1 MPALFL
7 RGTMP
12 YFVCSLPNPGT
23 KGPHRQFIS
32 EDPAEIIKWAQA
44 EDRPGLSIYYC
55 VNPLL
60 PDATRRSLETV
71 AEITCLHVDLDFK
84 DVVEDPDTI
93 DQRLRQLPL
102 PPTEVRDSGGG
113 RHVIWNLREPIRR
126 DDPDFEPTKAL
137 LKRLTQCLCG
147 DPAPAHIAA
156 LLRQPGTHN
165 TKRGEP
171 ILCQTLW
178 NGGGAVDPGDI
189 KAMLDLVQDAPL
201 LIRKSNGGS
210 YTGNGHNGGWKAPV
224 DVEARLAQMKWQG
237 AGDTAI
243 NVTQRDCSAKMLR
256 EDCSV
261 DVVVDYILE
270 ATQKAVAGELAAND
284 WDWNEE
290 KVQIEGMCYRH
301 INKNHELSHLLP
313 DYLRGRFEE
322 IARRGGDP
330 AIIRPF
336 GRMWTVRAN
345 RCGPGEHNGNGDTGT
360 EAPKAKDAKRSR
372 FADIQWFKPVD
383 EATFPPRR
391 YLYGK
396 HYQRRTVSGT
406 IAPGGVGKSTQGIV
420 DALAMATGRNLTGE
434 QPEERCRVWIHNGEE
449 GLEEMTRRI
458 LAVCKH
464 YGIPQTELDGW
475 LIITSGNQIPLRIAK
490 GYSELKIDAA
500 LVEEIIQFITDK
512 EIDVAIFDPLVMLH
526 GTDESNPGRMDA
538 VIRIF
543 TRITDVCDCAI
554 ELAHHTRKLPYGA
567 FELSIDD
574 ARGAGSVKDALRM
587 VRLLNVM
594 SKEEANNLG
603 INEFERL
610 SYFRIDR
617 GKANYLPPA
626 KSAVWRKFESV
637 ELDNGDNIGVIT
649 AWEHPGQGGP
659 QTEAQKAQAYS
670 DEQVF
675 MRLLDRFAHEGRY
688 VSDKP
693 SPSYAPKVFAEE
705 EEAKTAKVSKH
716 RLKDAMRRLFATK
729 QIRLEEYDRGSSRG
743 AGTRLARAS
752 QGGL

>member
-1 MPALFL
+1 
-7 RGTMP
+7 MP
-12 YFVCSLPNPGT
+12 YFVCSLPNPGA
-23 KGPHRQFIS
+23 KGAMRQLIS
-32 EDPAEIIKWAQA
+32 DDPAALEAWTKR
-44 EDRPGLSIYYC
+44 EDAPRRSVYYC
-55 VNPLL
+55 VNPLV
-60 PDATRRSLETV
+60 PGAATRCRETV
-71 AEITCLHVDLDFK
+71 AEITCLHVDIDFK
-84 DVVEDPDTI
+84 DVEEDDDTV

-102 PPTEVRDSGGG
+102 PPTEVRNSGGG
-113 RHVIWNLREPIRR
+113 RHVFWTLREPVKRG
-126 DDPDFEPTKAL
+126 DPDFEATEAL
-137 LKRLTQCLCG
+137 LKRLAHCLCG
-147 DPAPAHIAA
+147 DPAPAHMAA

-178 NGGGAVDPGDI
+178 NGAAAVDPGDVV
-189 KAMLDLVQDAPL
+189 AMLDLVQDAPL
-201 LIRKSNGGS
+201 LTRKA
-210 YTGNGHNGGWKAPV
+210 TNGHTNGSTSGWKTPV
-224 DVEARLAQMKWQG
+224 DVDVRLAQMKWQG

-243 NVTQRDCSAKMLR
+243 NITQRDCSAKMLR

-261 DVVVDYILE
+261 EVVVDYILE
-270 ATQKAVAGELAAND
+270 ATQRAVAGELAAND

-290 KVQIEGMCYRH
+290 KVQIEGMCFRH

-330 AIIRPF
+330 AVIRPF
-336 GRMWTVRAN
+336 GRTWTVRAN
-345 RCGPGEHNGNGDTGT
+345 RSGPGEHNDTQN
-360 EAPKAKDAKRSR
+360 EAETPKTKDEPKARPPR
-372 FADIQWFKPVD
+372 VVLRPFKPVD
-383 EATFPPRR
+383 EAALPPRR
-391 YLYGK
+391 WLYGK

-406 IAPGGVGKSTQGIV
+406 IGTGGTGKTTLGIV
-420 DALAMATGRNLTGE
+420 DAIAMATGRNLTGE
-434 QPEERCRVWIHNGEE
+434 QPEERCRVWVHNGEDSI
-449 GLEEMTRRI
+449 EELNRRI
-458 LAVCKH
+458 VAICKS

-475 LIITSGNQIPLRIAK
+475 LFVTSGNEMPLKIAH

-500 LVEEIIQFITDK
+500 LVEEITQRIAEN

-543 TRITDVCDCAI
+543 TRISDICDCAI
-554 ELAHHTRKLPYGA
+554 ELAHHTRKLPFGA

-574 ARGAGSVKDALRM
+574 ARGAGAIKDALRM

-610 SYFRIDR
+610 SYFRVDI
-617 GKANYLPPA
+617 GKANTVPPA
-626 KSAVWRKFESV
+626 KAAVWRKFESI
-637 ELDNGDNIGVIT
+637 ELANGDNMGVIT
-649 AWEHPGQGGP
+649 AWDHPGQGGP

-675 MRLLDRFAHEGRY
+675 MRLLDRFALDGRY

-693 SPSYAPKVFAEE
+693 SPSYAPKLFAEE
-705 EEAKTAKVSKH
+705 EAKAARVSKQ

-729 QIRLEEYDRGSSRG
+729 QIRLEEYDRNGRP
-743 AGTRLARAS
+743 ATRLARAS
-752 QGGL
+752 QGGI